1 MLLGWITHD
10 LAKEMSEKNVARLGL
25 ETDHRTRDRLGT
37 CNSLHPKKR
46 NEGSMYSRACIIN
59 NSQLSPRRLQ
69 EYELQRGQI
78 RTKWTICKDDT
89 PESPCRGNWRNG
101 WIHPILPMKRSLLS
115 LRQTKVWRVKKSN
128 AISST
133 GNRSMSCKNLRLGTV
148 QERNLHAVKK
158 PK

>member
-1 MLLGWITHD
+1 MFLGWITHD
-10 LAKEMSEKNVARLGL
+10 LAKEMSDENIERLGL
-25 ETDHRTRDRLGT
+25 ETDQRTRDRLGT
-37 CNSLHPKKR
+37 CSSLHPKKR
-46 NEGSMYSRACIIN
+46 NEGSMYSQACIIN
-59 NSQLSPRRLQ
+59 NSQLKPRRLQ

-78 RTKWTICKDDT
+78 RTIWTICKDET

-148 QERNLHAVKK
+148 QERNLHEIKK